1 MRLKGKTAL
10 VTGAAG
16 GIGSATAICFAM
28 EGARVIL
35 GDIDT
40 AGSEDVCSR
49 IREQGGEASWISVD
63 VTSEEQIS
71 GLFTTIRERFGRLD
85 ILVAIA
91 GGDIDPFTQADEIT
105 GSAIDRNLEL
115 NLRSCMLCCRE
126 AVRIMKTQRY
136 GRIVTMSSLVY
147 RGAEGQFSYAA
158 AKGGIA
164 AFTRSLAMSLG
175 SSNITVNALAPALVD
190 VPVFRRV
197 LGPERCE
204 ALFRESASR
213 YPLNRV
219 AQPSDVAKA
228 ALFLASD
235 DASFISGQILEI
247 SGGARL

>member
-1 MRLKGKTAL
+1 MRLRGKTAL
-10 VTGAAG
+10 VTGGAG
-16 GIGSATAICFAM
+16 GIGSATARCFAE
-28 EGARVIL
+28 EGARVII

-40 AGSEDVCSR
+40 TGCDSVCAG
-49 IREQGGEASWISVD
+49 IREQGGDASWAFVD
-63 VTSEEQIS
+63 VNSEEQIAA
-71 GLFTTIRERFGRLD
+71 LFASIREQHGRLD

-91 GGDIDPFTQADEIT
+91 GGDLDPFTPPDEIT
-105 GSAIDRNLEL
+105 GSAIDSNLGL

-126 AVRIMKTQRY
+126 AARIMKHQQY

-147 RGAEGQFSYAA
+147 RGAQGQFSYAA

-164 AFTRSLAMSLG
+164 AFTRSLAMTLG
-175 SSNITVNALAPALVD
+175 SSNITVNALAPSLVD
-190 VPVFRRV
+190 VPVFRKV
-197 LGPERCE
+197 LGRERWE
-204 ALFRESASR
+204 ALLRESASR

-235 DASFISGQILEI
+235 EAAFITGQILEI